1 MKRLRLLR
9 LVRVLAPPLSVQF
22 LIGLAI
28 LAVVVSVTAGVIV
41 RSAEGDYLTSLLSAE
56 SQEKFD
62 LLVFATTDDIVSEDI
77 PRLQTTMNE
86 VIGRDRTLASV
97 RITNE
102 TGRVLYDWYRQP
114 ETNKRPSVVAF
125 SRDVRIKGEL
135 FGTFAAAWD
144 MSETEA
150 RINHHGVL
158 AAGVVGLICLTLSL
172 FVFMLIRSLAVVP
185 INRIADRL
193 NEFQHGVLDQRTDLP
208 VFAPA
213 ELRRL
218 GKAVNTL
225 GELMS
230 AQEQRNAEREAARS
244 EAVAANRTKSEFL
257 ANMSHEL
264 RTPLNAILGFS
275 EAMQMQMFGPLGSDK
290 YDEYV
295 GHINESGAHLLALIN
310 DILDISKIEFGKQ
323 VLDESEMD
331 LGRAIRSS
339 ITLVR
344 ERARVGNVRIVDNL
358 LSRLV
363 RVVADERKMK
373 QILLNL
379 LSNAVKFTPPGG
391 TVTLSWE
398 VDDLKGVVVE
408 IADTGVGIPAH
419 ELGRVLEPF
428 GQVQTSMVR
437 RHEGSGLGLPLAKA
451 FVELHGGTF
460 ELESEVDVG
469 TRARF
474 SLPPWRILK
483 PADEQN
489 GTVVRLKKRAG

>member
-1 MKRLRLLR
+1 
-9 LVRVLAPPLSVQF
+9 
-22 LIGLAI
+22 
-28 LAVVVSVTAGVIV
+28 
-41 RSAEGDYLTSLLSAE
+41 
-56 SQEKFD
+56 
-62 LLVFATTDDIVSEDI
+62 
-77 PRLQTTMNE
+77 
-86 VIGRDRTLASV
+86 
-97 RITNE
+97 
-102 TGRVLYDWYRQP
+102 
-114 ETNKRPSVVAF
+114 
-125 SRDVRIKGEL
+125 
-135 FGTFAAAWD
+135 
-144 MSETEA
+144 
-150 RINHHGVL
+150 
-158 AAGVVGLICLTLSL
+158 
-172 FVFMLIRSLAVVP
+172 
-185 INRIADRL
+185 
-193 NEFQHGVLDQRTDLP
+193 TDLP

-225 GELMS
+225 GALMS
-230 AQEQRNAEREAARS
+230 VHEQRNAESEAARS

-323 VLDESEMD
+323 VLDESEID
-331 LGRAIRSS
+331 LGRTIRSS

-358 LSRLV
+358 LSQLV
-363 RVVADERKMK
+363 RVVADERKVK

-391 TVTLSWE
+391 AVTLSWD
-398 VDDLKGVVVE
+398 VDDLKGVVIE
-408 IADTGVGIPAH
+408 IVDTGVGIPAGQ
-419 ELGRVLEPF
+419 LGKVLEPF
-428 GQVQTSMVR
+428 GQVQTSLVR
-437 RHEGSGLGLPLAKA
+437 RSEGSGLGLPLAKA

-460 ELESEVDVG
+460 ELESQVDVG
-469 TRARF
+469 THVRF

-483 PADEQN
+483 PADEQSST
-489 GTVVRLKKRAG
+489 GTVVRLQKRTG